1 MSISMGKDD
10 RKDFTERD
18 NRRFLWITSAT
29 LLCLWLCQG
38 GRLPEGLADP
48 YRPDPETI
56 VDGSPITMK
65 EAVVR
70 ALGIRPLRKID
81 RDRIMN
87 LRAVED
93 RTRSSYYP
101 QLSASY
107 QNTYGNSFLGF
118 FLFPNYAFLDTQLVT
133 VTLTQLIFDFGRTSS
148 QVSQATWSVRA
159 QKDLYRQTTQSV
171 IRDVENAYY
180 SLLGAIELEKVTHLD
195 VIDARNHLDASLVR
209 LKAGMGLKADVTQ
222 AKVNLS
228 NAVLGRIQA
237 VNLRKKAQIVLASDI
252 GDPKETHY
260 VPRVDFPLPAG
271 VRASLEK
278 GLERANGANPS
289 LLQSRHG
296 VEAARENLKA
306 ARRQNYPSI
315 NGQAQYFLAQIPP
328 EALGSPN
335 LPNGPYSSFAI
346 GGTVNVPL
354 FEGGGNQAQIR
365 QARAL
370 LKESLHQEQE
380 TELVVISRV
389 RQTFLDIQE
398 ARQQLAESRT
408 ELENA
413 EEYARLEE
421 GSYSAGKATA
431 LDVIDAQTALRK
443 ARADLIASKYALAQ
457 KVVLYHYAVGDL
469 SPPGE

>member
-1 MSISMGKDD
+1 M
-10 RKDFTERD
+10 
-18 NRRFLWITSAT
+18 
-29 LLCLWLCQG
+29 
-38 GRLPEGLADP
+38 
-48 YRPDPETI
+48 
-56 VDGSPITMK
+56 
-65 EAVVR
+65 
-70 ALGIRPLRKID
+70 
-81 RDRIMN
+81 
-87 LRAVED
+87 
-93 RTRSSYYP
+93 
-101 QLSASY
+101 
-107 QNTYGNSFLGF
+107 
-118 FLFPNYAFLDTQLVT
+118 
-133 VTLTQLIFDFGRTSS
+133 
-148 QVSQATWSVRA
+148 
-159 QKDLYRQTTQSV
+159 
-171 IRDVENAYY
+171 
-180 SLLGAIELEKVTHLD
+180 
-195 VIDARNHLDASLVR
+195 
-209 LKAGMGLKADVTQ
+209 
-222 AKVNLS
+222 
-228 NAVLGRIQA
+228 
-237 VNLRKKAQIVLASDI
+237 
-252 GDPKETHY
+252 
-260 VPRVDFPLPAG
+260 
-271 VRASLEK
+271 
-278 GLERANGANPS
+278 
-289 LLQSRHG
+289 
-296 VEAARENLKA
+296 EAARENLKA

-354 FEGGGNQAQIR
+354 FEGGGNQAQMR
-365 QARAL
+365 QAGAL